1 MYLLRDNRTVAC
13 EQDLVRDHD
22 LIRRAHTQ
30 GILNPDRRANDEWQ
44 ASIYRFEGPPSGDR
58 NCAGHDHE
66 HGAAARV
73 YPAAVVIPLEDE
85 AGSNDL
91 LDGNLQIV
99 TETIGVIVEFDAS
112 ADRRGQ
118 AGVSPVEAMKY
129 ALFRALLSWVI
140 DPERGAR
147 GLFYAG
153 GELLTFDRARLFW
166 MYRMSFE
173 ATISDADGFVPRGD
187 PLTNIT
193 ETIQPDDP
201 IKLATPIVAEEAV
214 GGTVAVWG
222 GFVWDD
228 GDVWG

>member
-1 MYLLRDNRTVAC
+1 MDISRVIEQLRRYCPELGGRV
-13 EQDLVRDHD
+13 
-22 LIRRAHTQ
+22 
-30 GILNPDRRANDEWQ
+30 G
-44 ASIYRFEGPPSGDR
+44 
-58 NCAGHDHE
+58 
-66 HGAAARV
+66 GAADFETGVESVIAITDPATGKFV

-85 AGSNDL
+85 TGSNDL

-118 AGVSPVEAMKY
+118 AGVSQVEAMKY
-129 ALFRALLSWVI
+129 AIFRALLSWNI

-147 GLFYAG
+147 GLYYAG

-166 MYRMSFE
+166 MYRFNFD
-173 ATISDADGFVPRGD
+173 ATISDADGFVPSGD

-201 IKLATPIVAEEAV
+201 IRLATPIVAVESA
-214 GGTVAVWG
+214 GGTVGVWG
-222 GFVWDD
+222 GFVWDE

>member
-1 MYLLRDNRTVAC
+1 MDISLVIEQLRQFCPV
-13 EQDLVRDHD
+13 L
-22 LIRRAHTQ
+22 Q
-30 GILNPDRRANDEWQ
+30 GRV
-44 ASIYRFEGPPSGDR
+44 G
-58 NCAGHDHE
+58 
-66 HGAAARV
+66 GAADFETGVETVIQITDPKTGKLA
-73 YPAAVVIPLEDE
+73 YPTAVVIPLEDE
-85 AGSNDL
+85 PGSNDL
-91 LDGNLQIV
+91 LDGNIQTVI
-99 TETIGVIVEFDAS
+99 ETIGVIVEFDAS

-118 AGVSPVEAMKY
+118 TAVSQVEAMKY
-129 ALFRALLSWVI
+129 QIFRALLNWNI

-187 PLTNIT
+187 PLTNVT